1 MENIALPVFTLLFE
15 LVFKSVFE
23 PVLKPV
29 FKRGSFLS
37 LRGDK
42 RPRSWARPGGLFV
55 LLSSLLALAVV
66 MVGFGIA
73 SAQPTQ
79 QWSATLGGD
88 DDEFAHAVAP
98 SGDGGFV
105 IAGETHSYGAG
116 SHDGWLVKLDSGGD
130 EVWSQTF
137 GGAEGDAIYAILK
150 TSDGGYILAGETHSL
165 GGATSSRSNFWL
177 IRTDSGGHQ
186 QWQSTFTA
194 SGGTEADDTGA
205 SGAAYAVRQTGDGGF
220 VLTGSSVGQDSATA
234 TLLRT
239 DAEGQLVSSHDL
251 DDFSGGIGYDIAI
264 ASDGGFVIA
273 GSTSSDDTGSDA
285 LLVKTDS
292 SGTVQWSSTFGGGY
306 NDEIRSVVS
315 TSDGGYALGG
325 FTWSTG
331 AGQSDFW
338 LVKVDADGE
347 QEWERTFGGVLR
359 DSAHSLLTTGDGG
372 FVLAGWSESFRGG
385 GRVWVVKTGPEGRLQ
400 WSTSHQATT
409 GSQSVSAGARAI
421 RQSADGGFIVAG
433 WAGTIRGARDVL
445 AVKMGPVPAGSPAPS
460 GAVASLTN
468 TGPASITSA
477 AVAFDTDLSGEPHR
491 FWYQGRLIDRDN
503 PLPSGAVAC
512 SQPSPDLA
520 SGAELTLDQLGSFD
534 TVYLDWISSME
545 EATQFEIDGDEVGFD
560 FSSDGNGITGSLSLV
575 SESPCEGSGSLLPE
589 GPRAPGS
596 LTGQASQSH
605 PGSITLDWA
614 DSTESDIFGYAVY
627 VSRSSTGPFFRR
639 AWLIPDS
646 AYADGVTTDG
656 ASYYYAVAAINSWGL
671 ESPKSDVLRVQSR
684 DFTPPVPPPGLRA
697 TAIDRSAGSAQ
708 LSWTPSPSA
717 DLSGYRVY
725 RQDIEGPRTPV
736 TALLFSSQF
745 EDRTLPGEGE
755 FSYSVT
761 AIDLAGNESDW
772 SNIAPP
778 ALDFFG
784 SVLESTS
791 NFTGGGTLSISTDRG
806 RVDVAIATDTE
817 IRVPNRP
824 NAGLGDLEVGDQVA
838 VSLKAEEQ
846 ESVANQVH
854 LVPSRT
860 RNRHLAGRVTR
871 LTESEI
877 VVQPP
882 GEGTDPVTFQ
892 LSSNVQVNLHEGVTG
907 LAQGGFVV
915 VSFIATEGQA
925 AGALSEI
932 NVIPGREPQ
941 ESTEPPEEPS
951 NVAVIRGVFQG
962 INSDNANLIMSSTEV
977 VLDVHTVMTT
987 GVSVGDSILVE
998 AQLRDDGSLLARW
1011 VEHDEGVGQTAA
1023 RTGLRGLFQGRDSDT
1038 GEWKVSGIMLAVDA
1052 RTYADDLPSV
1062 NQRVKVAAILREDGM
1077 LYAREIENLP
1087 EVEEPGDEHSIS
1099 LEGVF
1104 REITTEGAWDVGGVP
1119 VQVDANTVLSG
1130 RPSVGHRVA
1139 VAATVRS
1146 DALLATE
1153 VSAASSEQ
1161 SGPVRSVSIRGTV
1174 DSREDGVSLTVDGIH
1189 VLLSDLTK
1197 TIGTVDLGSSVR
1209 VKAELQPNGN
1219 LLAREVAQSAVYDE
1233 TGETRANPVDI
1244 EGRIEHVGVDGNLTV
1259 NGIPVAISALTT
1271 VDAALQVGAPV
1282 QVRGLLQR
1290 DGSVLAR
1297 EIVGYGPGITGGTEA
1312 SVAGVVERVDTD
1324 YDGRTTGFVVDG
1336 IAVSTDR
1343 LTRWEVDVTAG
1354 VAVVAQAI
1362 VINGE
1367 ILAVTVEPRP
1377 TGSIGVLPLVQMQGT
1392 VQRAF
1397 AVSSARPLDII
1408 VNGITVRVSSD
1419 TDVTGNLLPGSV
1431 VSVTGSISGS
1441 VFLARKIELVRAYQ
1455 SRTGTS
1461 QSRFSLT
1468 GDLEEIRLDSD
1479 GQRESLLL
1487 DGNTVTVV
1495 TLTVFQD
1502 EVEVGDSVAVE
1513 GIVRDGVLIAALV
1526 RMDEVATGSPELDSV
1541 EVQ

>member
-1 MENIALPVFTLLFE
+1 MSRI
-15 LVFKSVFE
+15 
-23 PVLKPV
+23 
-29 FKRGSFLS
+29 
-37 LRGDK
+37 
-42 RPRSWARPGGLFV
+42 GGFSV
-55 LLSSLLALAVV
+55 LLSSLFVLAVAIV
-66 MVGFGIA
+66 A
-73 SAQPTQ
+73 SGTAFAQPTQ

-88 DDEFAHAVAP
+88 GDEFAHAVAP

-116 SHDGWLVKLDSGGD
+116 SYDGWLVMLDSGGD

-137 GGAEGDAIYAILK
+137 GGSEGDAIYAVQK
-150 TSDGGYILAGETHSL
+150 TGDGGYILAGETHSL
-165 GGATSSRSNFWL
+165 GGATSSRSHFWL
-177 IRTDSGGHQ
+177 IKTNSGGHQ
-186 QWQSTFTA
+186 QWQRTYAATR
-194 SGGTEADDTGA
+194 GTDGNENAA
-205 SGAAYAVRQTGDGGF
+205 SGAAYAVRQTSDGGF
-220 VLTGSSVGQDSATA
+220 ILSGSSVGEDTATA
-234 TLLRT
+234 SLLRT
-239 DAEGQLVSSHDL
+239 DAEGQLVSRHSL
-251 DDFSGGIGYDIAI
+251 GESPGGIAYDIAI

-273 GSTSSDDTGSDA
+273 GSSSSDDTGSDA

-292 SGTVQWSSTFGGGY
+292 SGTVQWSNTFGGGY
-306 NDEIRSVVS
+306 NDEIRSLVP

-325 FTWSTG
+325 FTWSIG

-338 LVKVDADGE
+338 LVKVDANGQ

-359 DSAHSLLTTGDGG
+359 DSAHSLLSTGDDG

-385 GRVWVVKTGPEGRLQ
+385 GRVWVVKTGPEGRIQ
-400 WSTSHQATT
+400 WSTSHQAAS
-409 GSQSVSAGARAI
+409 GSQAVSAGARAI
-421 RQSADGGFIVAG
+421 RQSADGGFVVAG

-445 AVKMGPVPAGSPAPS
+445 AVKMGPVPTGSAAPS
-460 GAVASLTN
+460 GAVVSLTN
-468 TGPASITSA
+468 TGTAGITSA
-477 AVAFDTDLSGEPHR
+477 AVTFDTDLSGDPHR

-503 PLPSGAVAC
+503 PLPNGAVAC
-512 SQPSPDLA
+512 TQPAPDLV
-520 SGAELTLDQLGSFD
+520 SGADLTLDQLGSFD
-534 TVYLDWISSME
+534 TVYLDWVSSMD
-545 EATQFEIDGDEVGFD
+545 EAASFQVDGAVVEFD
-560 FSSDGNGITGSLSLV
+560 FSSDGNGISGTLGLA
-575 SESPCEGSGSLLPE
+575 SESPCEGSGSLLQE
-589 GPRAPGS
+589 GPRAPAS
-596 LTGQASQSH
+596 VTGQASQSH

-614 DSTESDIFGYAVY
+614 DSTESDTFGYAVY
-627 VSRSSTGPFFRR
+627 VSRSSTGPFIRR

-646 AYADGVTTDG
+646 AYADGITTDG

-671 ESPKSDVLRVQSR
+671 ESPKSEVVRVQSR
-684 DFTPPVPPPGLRA
+684 DFTPPEPPSGLRA
-697 TAIDRSAGSAQ
+697 TAIDRSAGTAQ

-725 RQDIEGPRTPV
+725 RQDSEGPRTPV
-736 TALLFSSQF
+736 TALLFSSEF

-761 AIDLAGNESDW
+761 AIDLAGNESAW

-778 ALDFFG
+778 KLDFFG
-784 SVLESTS
+784 SVLEGRG
-791 NFTGGGTLSISTDRG
+791 NFTGGGTLSIATNRG
-806 RVDVAIATDTE
+806 RVDVGIAADTE
-817 IRVPNRP
+817 IRVPNRT
-824 NAGLGDLEVGDQVA
+824 NANLGDLEIGDQVA
-838 VSLKAEEQ
+838 VSLKTEGQ
-846 ESVANQVH
+846 ESVAKQVY
-854 LVPSRT
+854 LVPSKT
-860 RNRHLAGRVTR
+860 RNRHLAGHVTS
-871 LTESEI
+871 LTEDEI
-877 VVQPP
+877 VIQPP
-882 GEGTDPVTFQ
+882 GEGKDEVAFH
-892 LSSNVQVNLHEGVTG
+892 LSSNVQVTLHEGVTG

-925 AGALSEI
+925 VGALSEI
-932 NVIPGREPQ
+932 NVIPGHEPQ
-941 ESTEPPEEPS
+941 ESTEPPEETA

-962 INSDNANLIMSSTEV
+962 INSENANMILSSTEV
-977 VLDVHTVMTT
+977 ALDVHTVMTT
-987 GVSVGDSILVE
+987 GLSVGDSVLVE
-998 AQLRDDGSLLARW
+998 AQLREDGSLLARR

-1023 RTGLRGLFQGRDSDT
+1023 RTGLRGLFQGRDMET
-1038 GEWKVSGIMLAVDA
+1038 GEWTVSGIMLAVDA
-1052 RTYADDLPSV
+1052 RTYADALPSL
-1062 NQRVKVAAILREDGM
+1062 NQRVKVAAILRDDGR

-1087 EVEEPGDEHSIS
+1087 ELEEPGDEHSIS

-1104 REITTEGAWDVGGVP
+1104 REITAEGSWDVGGVP

-1130 RPSVGHRVA
+1130 RPSVGHRVT

-1153 VSAASSEQ
+1153 VSAAASEQ

-1174 DSREDGVSLTVDGIH
+1174 DSREEDVSLTLDGIR

-1197 TIGTVDLGSSVR
+1197 TIGAVDVGSSAR

-1219 LLAREVAQSAVYDE
+1219 LLAREIVQSAAYDE

-1259 NGIPVAISALTT
+1259 NGIPVAISALTA

-1343 LTRWEVDVTAG
+1343 LTRWEVDVAAG

-1367 ILAVTVEPRP
+1367 ILAVTVESRP
-1377 TGSIGVLPLVQMQGT
+1377 TGSIGVLPFVQMQGT

-1419 TDVTGNLLPGSV
+1419 TDITGNLLPGSV

-1441 VFLARKIELVRAYQ
+1441 VFLAREIDLVRSYQ
-1455 SRTGTS
+1455 SPTGAS
-1461 QSRFSLT
+1461 QSRFSLA
-1468 GDLEEIRLDSD
+1468 GEVEEIRLDSD

-1487 DGNTVTVV
+1487 EGNTITVV

-1502 EVEVGDSVAVE
+1502 EVDVDDAVVVE

-1526 RMDEVATGSPELDSV
+1526 TLDETATDSQ
-1541 EVQ
+1541 EPDTGESA